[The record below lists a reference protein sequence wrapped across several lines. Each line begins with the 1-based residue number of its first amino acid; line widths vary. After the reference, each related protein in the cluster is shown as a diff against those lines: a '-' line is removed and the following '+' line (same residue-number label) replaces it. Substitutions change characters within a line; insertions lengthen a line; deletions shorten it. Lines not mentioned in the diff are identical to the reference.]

1 MSPIKP
7 PDGKVPGAASPASGP
22 APTTPNAEQRAGVA
36 FDDALSAAERARTA
50 APQGPGPSAVQ
61 QSAASAHAH
70 GVARAG
76 GSDPVAELAHAVRSG
91 ALSPEQALE
100 RLVDRIADNTGKHLS
115 VAQRAELGVLLRSAL
130 QTDPALIALRDAL
143 S

>member
-7 PDGKVPGAASPASGP
+7 PDGKVPGAASPTSGP
-22 APTTPNAEQRAGVA
+22 APTTPNTEQRAGVA
-36 FDDALSAAERARTA
+36 FDDALSAAERARAA
-50 APQGPGPSAVQ
+50 APQSAGPTAVQ
-61 QSAASAHAH
+61 QSAASTQTQ
-70 GVARAG
+70 GIARAG
-76 GSDPVAELAHAVRSG
+76 GNDPIAELAHAVRTG

-100 RLVDRIADNTGKHLS
+100 RLVDRIADGTGKHLS

>member
-7 PDGKVPGAASPASGP
+7 PDGKVPGAASPPSGS
-22 APTTPNAEQRAGVA
+22 APTSPNVEQRAGVA
-36 FDDALSAAERARTA
+36 FDDALAAAERARTA
-50 APQGPGPSAVQ
+50 ASQSAGPSAVQ
-61 QSAASAHAH
+61 QSAASAQAQSI
-70 GVARAG
+70 ARAG
-76 GSDPVAELAHAVRSG
+76 GADPIAELAHAVRTG

-130 QTDPALIALRDAL
+130 QTDPALIALRDAFE
-143 S
+143 